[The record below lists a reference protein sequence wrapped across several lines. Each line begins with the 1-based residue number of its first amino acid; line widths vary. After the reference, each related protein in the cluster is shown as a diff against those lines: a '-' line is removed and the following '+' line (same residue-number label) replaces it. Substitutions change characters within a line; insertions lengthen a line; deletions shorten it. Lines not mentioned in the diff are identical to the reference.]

1 LGDKKEK
8 KSSNNKKEISYKNRD
23 LFNKFPIIG
32 ITLLVVAGGI
42 IIGYSY
48 FGSTNSN
55 SVSLLDRSNLLGDWS
70 DIHGVGLFNT
80 ADGTHKD
87 KDGDDNN
94 DSLYIATNNGLYS
107 KHQNSTWV
115 QVGNDKSDITGFVI
129 NPKKNGVMY
138 SSGYPSTGGN
148 LGFRMS
154 TDVGNTWMAI
164 SPVTGKISKTVSLL
178 TGINPIAFNSIAISP
193 VNTEILYGSSE
204 AGDILYMTNNEGKT
218 WSAKTTI
225 PPKVKIKSIAAHPS
239 DPNNVFIGT
248 NSGIFYSSDKGN
260 NWTKVKSEL
269 MRESTI
275 TGLGFNQDNE
285 LFAYVMP
292 NTVKE
297 GSDNNQNG
305 YIIKSDKAVKNWTKT
320 NGQIPDV
327 KAAWKFAL
335 GQTGEM
341 YTIVSQQISEN
352 DIASSVYKS
361 IDNGNSWILEGTNRE
376 QIIIKHQE

>member
-1 LGDKKEK
+1 MGDKKEK

-320 NGQIPDV
+320 NGQIPDI